1 MSRSYK
7 KTPWCGDSKGKS
19 KTRIANH
26 IERQYL
32 KNHMDLNL
40 APGDYKKLYETWDIC
55 DYGWTLTWEQYWKSE
70 WRSYRW
76 ICSMFPNREH
86 KEPDKQECYRK
97 WLKYYHS
104 K

>member
-7 KTPWCGDSKGKS
+7 KTPWCGDRKGKD
-19 KTRIANH
+19 KKRIANH
-26 IERQYL
+26 IVRQWL
-32 KNHMDLNL
+32 KRNMDQTL

-55 DYGWTLTWEQYWKSE
+55 DYGWTSTWEQYWESE
-70 WRSYRW
+70 WKSYRW

-86 KEPDKQECYRK
+86 KAPDKKECYRK
-97 WLKYYHS
+97 WLKFYHN

>member
-7 KTPWCGDSKGKS
+7 KTPWCGDRKG
-19 KTRIANH
+19 
-26 IERQYL
+26 
-32 KNHMDLNL
+32 
-40 APGDYKKLYETWDIC
+40 
-55 DYGWTLTWEQYWKSE
+55 KSE

-86 KEPDKQECYRK
+86 KEPDNQECYRK